1 MFEFK
6 FIKIEII
13 LAQKIIL
20 RTLMLINI
28 KHLSVI
34 PSYSE
39 IRQVFSNLMNTT
51 FFLVFLDQ

>member
-34 PSYSE
+34 SSYSE